1 LHPSRVS
8 SHLNRVKVWRSIIT
22 AHVMRSIRKK
32 QSSRFQP
39 VENCEDEI
47 ALIGDYLLAD
57 LCPAVRRSFEIHLA
71 ECRDCA
77 AFLRTYIKTIEVMH
91 AVLQEQP
98 STDKPNNRPI
108 VSGHKN

>member
-1 LHPSRVS
+1 
-8 SHLNRVKVWRSIIT
+8 
-22 AHVMRSIRKK
+22 MRSIRKK

-57 LCPAVRRSFEIHLA
+57 LRPAVRRSFEIHLA

-77 AFLRTYIKTIEVMH
+77 AFLRTYMKTIEVTR
-91 AVLQEQP
+91 AVL
-98 STDKPNNRPI
+98 
-108 VSGHKN
+108 